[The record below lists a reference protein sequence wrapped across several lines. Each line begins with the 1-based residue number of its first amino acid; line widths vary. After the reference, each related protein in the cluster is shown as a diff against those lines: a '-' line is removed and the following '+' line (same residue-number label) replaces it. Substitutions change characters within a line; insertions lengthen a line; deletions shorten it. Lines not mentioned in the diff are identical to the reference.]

1 MRIIETNSEN
11 HKLLFLNLFKKEK
24 MIIRLKTK
32 QGIDLESKVITG
44 NRFGVSSQDEIVKLI
59 KELLYKAL
67 KQQLLI
73 SEIEVVHTHQ
83 KHKLSSGY
91 WRIGEFSQRDLESAM
106 YLKNLFNITL
116 KLIIV
121 SATGFSM
128 EKSF

>member
-11 HKLLFLNLFKKEK
+11 HKLLSLNLFKKEK